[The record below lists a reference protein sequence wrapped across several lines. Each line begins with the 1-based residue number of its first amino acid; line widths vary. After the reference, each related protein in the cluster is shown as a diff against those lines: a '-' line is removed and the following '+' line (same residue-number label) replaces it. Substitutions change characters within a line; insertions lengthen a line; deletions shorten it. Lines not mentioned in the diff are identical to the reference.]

1 LHIFRLLVVI
11 NFDKP
16 AADLSAAHFNEPG
29 GKAEQGFGQF
39 PRQTFDPKF
48 KVKLWH
54 LTLLERDLLG
64 GQRVLEPA
72 HAAEIVAPAS
82 IRQVGGAVALAVDG
96 AAHNVKIA
104 GAGEIFGFIFVT
116 NDNGFVRRL

>member
-72 HAAEIVAPAS
+72 HAAEFVGAS
-82 IRQVGGAVALAVDG
+82 SVRQVGSATALAVDR
-96 AAHNVKIA
+96 AAQLMFVAATGKV
-104 GAGEIFGFIFVT
+104 FGCIFVG
-116 NDNGFVRRL
+116 NSNGFVW